1 MKKKKSVCLQV
12 WAWGSASK
20 GQLGLGDLSHRSTP
34 TCITTLNH
42 MGVTK
47 VVCGTHHTAALTIDG
62 QVNVGGGPLLLLL
75 VQWCGVS
82 GGACHV
88 LLRGDLWED

>member
-1 MKKKKSVCLQV
+1 MVMCSVLQFYSVYGPLCLYNSCGQV

-34 TCITTLNH
+34 TCITSLNH

-62 QVNVGGGPLLLLL
+62 QVSSD
-75 VQWCGVS
+75 S
-82 GGACHV
+82 GGMM
-88 LLRGDLWED
+88 

>member
-1 MKKKKSVCLQV
+1 MYDLLCTYDSCGQV

-20 GQLGLGDLSHRSTP
+20 GQLGLGDLNHRSTP
-34 TCITTLNH
+34 TCILSLNH

-62 QVNVGGGPLLLLL
+62 QVSSD
-75 VQWCGVS
+75 CKGVMYP
-82 GGACHV
+82 
-88 LLRGDLWED
+88 